1 MLPFLKFHRK
11 NRKKAPT
18 KKAPRK
24 KWEYCTDIKDDGK
37 LNAFLHGLT
46 DLKGSVIVRGR
57 FISTAR
63 WKYSLFSSFPFG
75 GLYVWGVLL
84 VIPLK
89 HHRKRHQPFSMTQPF
104 KKAITRWEHCAE
116 QYYRS
121 CLSCFFYDFAL
132 PYYNKWIPIMK
143 WVLIKYPIMDSS
155 SEKNGEKVYILVYY
169 KNKTIIYPDR
179 AFPWS
184 SKGAINKRSQP

>member
-1 MLPFLKFHRK
+1 MSRKPLMLPFLKFHRK

-24 KWEYCTDIKDDGK
+24 KWV
-37 LNAFLHGLT
+37 LHRY
-46 DLKGSVIVRGR
+46 KR
-57 FISTAR
+57 R
-63 WKYSLFSSFPFG
+63 WKIERFFAWLN
-75 GLYVWGVLL
+75 
-84 VIPLK
+84 
-89 HHRKRHQPFSMTQPF
+89 RF

-116 QYYRS
+116 QYYHP

-143 WVLIKYPIMDSS
+143 WVLIKYPIMESS
-155 SEKNGEKVYILVYY
+155 SEKNWEKVYILVYY
-169 KNKTIIYPDR
+169 KNKTTIYSDR

-184 SKGAINKRSQP
+184 PKEQSIKGLSHRVRQRKN